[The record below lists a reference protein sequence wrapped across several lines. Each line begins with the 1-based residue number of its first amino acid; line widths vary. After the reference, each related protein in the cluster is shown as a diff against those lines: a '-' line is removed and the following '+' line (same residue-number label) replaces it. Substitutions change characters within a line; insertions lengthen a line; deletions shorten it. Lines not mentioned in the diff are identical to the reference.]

1 VRALVADPATLAD
14 WFTEDAAPLR
24 AEYEAGSLRLV
35 EPRSVAADLVA
46 ELAVRTG
53 ASSEVLGAIA
63 EEVDRLGFELRDPA
77 TRDIARWVASGLDAR
92 RAAYAAVAEADD
104 LPLATM
110 EDDLRRTLGSR
121 ARPASDA

>member
-53 ASSEVLGAIA
+53 ASPDVLGAIA

>member
-1 VRALVADPATLAD
+1 MRALVADPATLAD

-53 ASSEVLGAIA
+53 ASPEVLGAIA